1 MSGPLTSIG
10 SRISSGIDM
19 IFCLKALSFPTW
31 SSSPDDNRCSNQYT
45 YSSVSDKPAGCFALV
60 LLFHFMVSDKYKR
73 CRLSVYVRPVC
84 SPRSQTSTNAPLP
97 IVCPQAASRRS
108 INQFSRALS
117 ARPCAASV
125 VAERCA
131 LRASRASPLFDRVF
145 LGDSPGEL
153 KTPALRDIG
162 AGEVKS
168 AGTDVS

>member
-1 MSGPLTSIG
+1 LSGPLTSIG

-131 LRASRASPLFDRVF
+131 LTRLTPFRSSF

>member
-117 ARPCAASV
+117 ARPCAA
-125 VAERCA
+125 RC
-131 LRASRASPLFDRVF
+131 RRTVR
-145 LGDSPGEL
+145 
-153 KTPALRDIG
+153 TPYLTLLPFRSSFGRQPRRTTPPLRDER
-162 AGEVKS
+162 GEIS
-168 AGTDVS
+168 GTD